1 MQIYNVCNN
10 KMGYKKEVMVMYE
23 KSKEFVNSFN
33 GIFDINS
40 STREKAIAEYPHTK
54 SFTEFII
61 KEINKIIES
70 QGLHPQNEYF
80 RIDSM
85 GYKSRWQEL
94 DEKKGFNPHLWDLEI
109 AVEHEND
116 SKDWL
121 DEVIKLAHVC
131 CPLRVVIG
139 YVPMN
144 QRDRDQGLLGYA
156 SEALKKL
163 NCRNNILSGEF
174 MVILGNCDTKKK
186 VENYFNYKAYVL
198 DTQEIQFKELK

>member
-1 MQIYNVCNN
+1 MEGIN
-10 KMGYKKEVMVMYE
+10 MYE
-23 KSKEFVNSFN
+23 KSKQFFNSFN
-33 GIFDINS
+33 SIFDVDS
-40 STREKAIAEYPHTK
+40 PTREEAITEYVHTK

-61 KEINKIIES
+61 TQINGIIEA

-85 GYKSRWQEL
+85 GYKSRWREL
-94 DEKKGFNPHLWDLEI
+94 SKNKGINPHLWDLEI

-121 DEVIKLAHVC
+121 DEVIKLAHIC

-139 YVPMN
+139 YVPCN
-144 QRDRDQGLLGYA
+144 KRDNDIKLLSFA
-156 SEALKKL
+156 ADALKKL
-163 NCRNNILSGEF
+163 NCVENVFNGEF
-174 MVILGNCDTKKK
+174 LIILGNCNTNKK

-198 DTQEIQFKELK
+198 DTKNFQFIELEQ

>member
-1 MQIYNVCNN
+1 
-10 KMGYKKEVMVMYE
+10 MYE
-23 KSKEFVNSFN
+23 KSKEFFNSFN

-85 GYKSRWQEL
+85 GYKSRWREL

-121 DEVIKLAHVC
+121 DEVIKLAHIC

-139 YVPMN
+139 YVSCKKREKDME
-144 QRDRDQGLLGYA
+144 LLNYA
-156 SEALKKL
+156 AEALKKL
-163 NCRNNILSGEF
+163 KCIDNVLNGEF
-174 MVILGNCDTKKK
+174 LVVLGNCDTEERI
-186 VENYFNYKAYVL
+186 ENYFNYKAYIL
-198 DTQEIQFKELK
+198 DIETFKFKELC